1 MASRQFINHT
11 VSTTAPVIGTVGD
24 EWFNP
29 STNTLSKVVV
39 TNGVSVGWS
48 TVGSTL
54 GSVSSVKITGGAS
67 GQALI
72 TDGSGNLS
80 FGSAGAGITDNTT
93 TNANTFY
100 PTLANTTSGGFTT
113 ATISST
119 KLFFNPSTGTLNS
132 TIFNSLS
139 DKSVKTNLQKITNAL
154 EKLKLL
160 GGYTY
165 LLVDSNEP
173 SAGLLAQ
180 EAQQALPE
188 ATKFNP
194 DTGLLSLNYNAIL
207 GLVVEGLNELETRVS
222 RLENNA

>member
-1 MASRQFINHT
+1 MSWSSVGGAT
-11 VSTTAPVIGTVGD
+11 VS
-24 EWFNP
+24 
-29 STNTLSKVVV
+29 
-39 TNGVSVGWS
+39 
-48 TVGSTL
+48 
-54 GSVSSVKITGGAS
+54 
-67 GQALI
+67 
-72 TDGSGNLS
+72 
-80 FGSAGAGITDNTT
+80 DNTT

-100 PTLANTTSGGFTT
+100 PTLANNQTSGSM
-113 ATISST
+113 ASAVVSST
-119 KLFFNPSTGTLNS
+119 KLYFNPSTGTLNS

-139 DKSVKTNLQKITNAL
+139 DKTVKTNLQRITNAL

-165 LLVDSNEP
+165 LLVDSNEA

-180 EAQQALPE
+180 EAQLALPE